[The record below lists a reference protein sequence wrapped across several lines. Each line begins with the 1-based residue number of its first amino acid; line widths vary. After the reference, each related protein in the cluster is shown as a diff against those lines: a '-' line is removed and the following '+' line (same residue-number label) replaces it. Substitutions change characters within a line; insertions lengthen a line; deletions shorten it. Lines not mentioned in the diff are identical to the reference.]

1 MLERNPAKRAT
12 AQAILQHPWMKEQGV
27 ASDKP
32 LDNVILTR
40 LNEFATMNKL
50 KKEAM
55 KIIASCMPADEI
67 AGLKAIFESID
78 DDKSGTITAKELHDA
93 LLKKGTAIKPEDVE
107 SLLALIDV
115 DANGTIEYEGRDI
128 TSVPS
133 YKRVPMGI
141 ALTPEGRRI
150 FPSLTVEENLKV
162 GAHSR
167 REGPWNLESV
177 YAAFPLV
184 ADRRDRV
191 GVNLSGGEQQ
201 AAAIGRA
208 LMSNPRLLMLDE
220 VSLGLAPVV
229 VEQIYAAM
237 PTITGNG
244 TTVLLVEQDVNQA
257 LKVADRVQCLL
268 EGRTVLEGAAGSL
281 SRDDIASA
289 YFGI

>member
-1 MLERNPAKRAT
+1 MTLLNVDAIDVHYGDF
-12 AQAILQHPWMKEQGV
+12 QALYGLSLHVEEGETLAVIGANGAGKSTLMK
-27 ASDKP
+27 A
-32 LDNVILTR
+32 L
-40 LNEFATMNKL
+40 
-50 KKEAM
+50 
-55 KIIASCMPADEI
+55 
-67 AGLKAIFESID
+67 AGLMAPT
-78 DDKSGTITAKELHDA
+78 SGTLTFD
-93 LLKKGTAIKPEDVE
+93 
-107 SLLALIDV
+107 
-115 DANGTIEYEGRDI
+115 GRDI
-128 TSVPS
+128 TRVPS

-162 GAHSR
+162 GAHSGR
-167 REGPWNLESV
+167 PGPWNLASV
-177 YAAFPLV
+177 YEAFPLV
-184 ADRRDRV
+184 SDRRDRV

-237 PTITGNG
+237 PAITGNG

-268 EGRTVLEGAAGSL
+268 EGRTVLEGTAGSL
-281 SRDDIASA
+281 SRDTIASA

>member
-1 MLERNPAKRAT
+1 MSLLEVDAIDVHYGDF
-12 AQAILQHPWMKEQGV
+12 QALYGLSLHVEEGETLAVIGANGAGKSTLMK
-27 ASDKP
+27 A
-32 LDNVILTR
+32 L
-40 LNEFATMNKL
+40 
-50 KKEAM
+50 
-55 KIIASCMPADEI
+55 
-67 AGLKAIFESID
+67 AGLMTPT
-78 DDKSGTITAKELHDA
+78 SGTIEFD
-93 LLKKGTAIKPEDVE
+93 
-107 SLLALIDV
+107 
-115 DANGTIEYEGRDI
+115 GRDI

-184 ADRRDRV
+184 ADRHDRV

-237 PTITGNG
+237 PAITGNG

-268 EGRTVLEGAAGSL
+268 EGRTVLEGTAGSL